1 MLWASFYRFKNG
13 ISYTMNLERIEHNFR
28 DKVFEKLRI
37 STEGESRSDQT
48 LFRRVYDM
56 TFEDRRLME
65 DYLPIRAI
73 SAEGSREKSI
83 RKGHIST
90 LHLWWG
96 RRPLVAC
103 HAVVYGALVPADQF
117 RPKNGPLK
125 ERNSLGRFL
134 SPVKEA
140 AVLAPPV
147 VAKRT
152 SRYRGPVGQNDR
164 TGVNS
169 FSTCLRAPR
178 EIHIS
183 DSLPS

>member
-1 MLWASFYRFKNG
+1 
-13 ISYTMNLERIEHNFR
+13 MNLERIEHNFR

-134 SPVKEA
+134 SPIQDGAMMEVHRQSGGFT
-140 AVLAPPV
+140 PPAQLNV
-147 VAKRT
+147 FDFLFN
-152 SRYRGPVGQNDR
+152 RGGILSPPA
-164 TGVNS
+164 
-169 FSTCLRAPR
+169 F
-178 EIHIS
+178 
-183 DSLPS
+183 

>member
-13 ISYTMNLERIEHNFR
+13 ISYTMSLERIEHNFR

-48 LFRRVYDM
+48 LFRRAYDM

-83 RKGHIST
+83 RQGHPST

-103 HAVVYGALVPADQF
+103 CAAVYGALVPADQF
-117 RPKNGPLK
+117 GLKTDPLK
-125 ERNSLGRFL
+125 NATALGGFFHL
-134 SPVKEA
+134 
-140 AVLAPPV
+140 
-147 VAKRT
+147 
-152 SRYRGPVGQNDR
+152 
-164 TGVNS
+164 
-169 FSTCLRAPR
+169 
-178 EIHIS
+178 
-183 DSLPS
+183 